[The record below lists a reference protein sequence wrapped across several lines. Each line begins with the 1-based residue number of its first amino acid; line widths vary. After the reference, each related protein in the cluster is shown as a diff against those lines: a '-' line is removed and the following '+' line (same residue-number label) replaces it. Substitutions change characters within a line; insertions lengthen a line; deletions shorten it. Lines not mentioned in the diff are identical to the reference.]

1 MQVWDVGGFHVRDV
15 HFDIV
20 DARVERRFK
29 VLVIEFYDL
38 VFPALGL
45 PAPLLISQ
53 RKLVDIVPV
62 NFLWLFKTLQ
72 LFHHGFQP
80 VVQMHLRSTLYR
92 LEDLTCHIVVLFLRF
107 EQLIKFVL
115 VGPIFVSQCNRVDLV
130 DVVVFF
136 SVTSGDVVDVV
147 AAFGIALLFVDR

>member
-1 MQVWDVGGFHVRDV
+1 
-15 HFDIV
+15 
-20 DARVERRFK
+20 
-29 VLVIEFYDL
+29 
-38 VFPALGL
+38 
-45 PAPLLISQ
+45 
-53 RKLVDIVPV
+53 
-62 NFLWLFKTLQ
+62 
-72 LFHHGFQP
+72 
-80 VVQMHLRSTLYR
+80 MHLRSTLYR

-107 EQLIKFVL
+107 EQLIKLVL